1 MILKCFGYFFFNFAC
16 YGSSVKQFYLVWLSS
31 RFVCYGLWCKKK
43 EYNFTVHYSLVITW
57 EIVWFYYDENKTGG

>member
-1 MILKCFGYFFFNFAC
+1 MVQVSNCFIWYGYPHVLFVMV
-16 YGSSVKQFYLVWLSS
+16 YGA
-31 RFVCYGLWCKKK
+31 KKK

>member
-1 MILKCFGYFFFNFAC
+1 MILKCFGYFFKILLVMVQVSNCFIW
-16 YGSSVKQFYLVWLSS
+16 YGYPHVL
-31 RFVCYGLWCKKK
+31 FVMVYGAKKK